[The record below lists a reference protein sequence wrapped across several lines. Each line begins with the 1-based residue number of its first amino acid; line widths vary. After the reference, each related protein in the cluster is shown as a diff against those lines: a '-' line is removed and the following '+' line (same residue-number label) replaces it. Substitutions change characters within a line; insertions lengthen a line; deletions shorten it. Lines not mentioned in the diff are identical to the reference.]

1 MGLEETKPTTSLL
14 RLCTKIPAQQYYVYG
29 CFHNTTIFAPA
40 SASTITKEEDFV
52 APHALSPL
60 AMTSADP
67 RLKNTGK
74 RPASRS
80 PDGNNNASS
89 STNKRHTGPLR
100 VSSSYQATN
109 DLAPAT
115 AKSPGNASD
124 ASASMAVVEGFFK
137 ATTTAAELSI
147 ELKAAQTAH
156 AKADR
161 EFRNMQDKFDL
172 FPAIKDQKTHARDRA
187 HQRLVRIQRQIE
199 EQKPLQT
206 QVCAT
211 LASLLDMRGSSDQSN
226 AAGLLSSPN
235 ESLEHMESTL
245 SRISDAAVA
254 LSKRVHALESQS
266 SRLDAI
272 ESRIKEIADDG
283 IADKEDIIKDVDGL
297 GDRVEAIARD
307 SVVLRKD
314 IDDQLSSNK
323 TRFAD
328 FKKELAELRR
338 AVKDQL
344 VKALDDTNILDHNT
358 EAINECMARLQKLE
372 AAALSESNLNSVQQ
386 TISSLQGKLQALE
399 NTKPTSTAAPG
410 AAAAGKSVW
419 QPVLP
424 ENDLDSND
432 LELLLQQQQN
442 NPGSL
447 GPSSNGPSTTAS
459 SAATRTYVLNEIEM
473 LKALTMQHTRIINNL
488 TTDDIVKQMLDQL
501 STIYP
506 DIRVHQQSLTAIRSE
521 VQNYQKNLGQHIEK
535 QEDILRKGREE
546 IVGKLEKLEKTVG
559 VLVDGAETIR
569 EHSKKVLEVQV
580 MVLKLEEV
588 VKKVLLQQQQQQ
600 QRKGEGG
607 GAGAGD
613 GGQED
618 L

>member
-1 MGLEETKPTTSLL
+1 
-14 RLCTKIPAQQYYVYG
+14 
-29 CFHNTTIFAPA
+29 
-40 SASTITKEEDFV
+40 
-52 APHALSPL
+52 
-60 AMTSADP
+60 MTSADP

-80 PDGNNNASS
+80 PDRNNNASS
-89 STNKRHTGPLR
+89 STYKRHTGPLR

-211 LASLLDMRGSSDQSN
+211 LASLLDRHGSSDQSN
-226 AAGLLSSPN
+226 AAGLLHSPN
-235 ESLEHMESTL
+235 ESMEHMESTL

-254 LSKRVHALESQS
+254 LSKRVHALESQFP
-266 SRLDAI
+266 RLDAI

-328 FKKELAELRR
+328 FKKDLAELRR

-358 EAINECMARLQKLE
+358 ETINECMARLKKLE

-410 AAAAGKSVW
+410 AAAVGKSVW

-424 ENDLDSND
+424 ENDLESND
-432 LELLLQQQQN
+432 LELLLQQQQQQN
-442 NPGSL
+442 NQASL
-447 GPSSNGPSTTAS
+447 GPSSTNGPSTTAAS
-459 SAATRTYVLNEIEM
+459 AAATRTYILNEIEM

-521 VQNYQKNLGQHIEK
+521 VQSYQKNLGQHIEK
-535 QEDILRKGREE
+535 QEDILKKGREE

-588 VKKVLLQQQQQQ
+588 VRKVLLQQQQQQ
-600 QRKGEGG
+600 QRKGEAGG
-607 GAGAGD
+607 GGGGGD

>member
-1 MGLEETKPTTSLL
+1 
-14 RLCTKIPAQQYYVYG
+14 
-29 CFHNTTIFAPA
+29 
-40 SASTITKEEDFV
+40 
-52 APHALSPL
+52 
-60 AMTSADP
+60 MTSADP

-80 PDGNNNASS
+80 PDGKNNASS

-161 EFRNMQDKFDL
+161 EFRNMQDKFEL

-211 LASLLDMRGSSDQSN
+211 LASLLDRHGSSDQSN
-226 AAGLLSSPN
+226 AAGLLHSPN
-235 ESLEHMESTL
+235 ESMEHMESTL

-254 LSKRVHALESQS
+254 LSKRVHALESQFP
-266 SRLDAI
+266 RLDAI

-328 FKKELAELRR
+328 FKKDLAELRR

-358 EAINECMARLQKLE
+358 ETINECMARLQKLE

-399 NTKPTSTAAPG
+399 NAKPTPTAAPV
-410 AAAAGKSVW
+410 AAASGKSVW

-447 GPSSNGPSTTAS
+447 GLSSNGPSTTTAS
-459 SAATRTYVLNEIEM
+459 AAATRTYVLNEIEM

-521 VQNYQKNLGQHIEK
+521 VQSHQNNLRQHIET

-546 IVGKLEKLEKTVG
+546 IVSKLEKLEATVG

-588 VKKVLLQQQQQQ
+588 VQNLLLQ
-600 QRKGEGG
+600 QRKGEAGG
-607 GAGAGD
+607 GGGGGD

>member
-1 MGLEETKPTTSLL
+1 
-14 RLCTKIPAQQYYVYG
+14 
-29 CFHNTTIFAPA
+29 
-40 SASTITKEEDFV
+40 
-52 APHALSPL
+52 
-60 AMTSADP
+60 MTSADP
-67 RLKNTGK
+67 RLKSTGK

-80 PDGNNNASS
+80 PDRNNNASS
-89 STNKRHTGPLR
+89 STYKRHTGPLR

-115 AKSPGNASD
+115 AKSSGNASD

-226 AAGLLSSPN
+226 AAGLLHSPN
-235 ESLEHMESTL
+235 ESMEHMESTL

-266 SRLDAI
+266 PRLDAI

-328 FKKELAELRR
+328 VKKDLAELKR

-410 AAAAGKSVW
+410 AAVAGKSVW

-432 LELLLQQQQN
+432 HELLLLQQQN

-459 SAATRTYVLNEIEM
+459 SASAARTYILNEIEM

-506 DIRVHQQSLTAIRSE
+506 DIRVHQQSLTSIRSE
-521 VQNYQKNLGQHIEK
+521 VQSYQKNLLHQIEK
-535 QEDILRKGREE
+535 QEDILKKGREE
-546 IVGKLEKLEKTVG
+546 IVSKLERLEKTVG

-588 VKKVLLQQQQQQ
+588 VKKVLLQQQQ
-600 QRKGEGG
+600 RKGEAGG
-607 GAGAGD
+607 GGGD

>member
-1 MGLEETKPTTSLL
+1 
-14 RLCTKIPAQQYYVYG
+14 
-29 CFHNTTIFAPA
+29 
-40 SASTITKEEDFV
+40 
-52 APHALSPL
+52 
-60 AMTSADP
+60 MTSADP

-80 PDGNNNASS
+80 PDGNKNASS
-89 STNKRHTGPLR
+89 STYKRHTGPLR
-100 VSSSYQATN
+100 ISSSYQATN

-115 AKSPGNASD
+115 AKSPGNAAD

-211 LASLLDMRGSSDQSN
+211 LASLLDRRGSSDQSN
-226 AAGLLSSPN
+226 AAGLLHSPN
-235 ESLEHMESTL
+235 ESMEHMESTL

-266 SRLDAI
+266 PRLDAI

-314 IDDQLSSNK
+314 VDDQLSSNK

-328 FKKELAELRR
+328 FKKDLAELRR
-338 AVKDQL
+338 SVKDQL

-399 NTKPTSTAAPG
+399 NTKPTPTAAPG

-447 GPSSNGPSTTAS
+447 GPSTNGPSTTTTAS
-459 SAATRTYVLNEIEM
+459 AAATRTYILNEIEM

-506 DIRVHQQSLTAIRSE
+506 DIRMHQQSLTTIRSE
-521 VQNYQKNLGQHIEK
+521 VQSYQKNLLNQIEK
-535 QEDILRKGREE
+535 QEDILKKGREE
-546 IVGKLEKLEKTVG
+546 FVGKLEKLEKTVG

-580 MVLKLEEV
+580 MVLRLEEV
-588 VKKVLLQQQQQQ
+588 VKKVQQQQQQQ
-600 QRKGEGG
+600 QRKGEAGG
-607 GAGAGD
+607 GGGGGGGD
-613 GGQED
+613 GGQD
-618 L
+618 NL

>member
-1 MGLEETKPTTSLL
+1 
-14 RLCTKIPAQQYYVYG
+14 
-29 CFHNTTIFAPA
+29 
-40 SASTITKEEDFV
+40 
-52 APHALSPL
+52 
-60 AMTSADP
+60 
-67 RLKNTGK
+67 
-74 RPASRS
+74 
-80 PDGNNNASS
+80 
-89 STNKRHTGPLR
+89 
-100 VSSSYQATN
+100 
-109 DLAPAT
+109 
-115 AKSPGNASD
+115 
-124 ASASMAVVEGFFK
+124 MAVVEGFFK

-211 LASLLDMRGSSDQSN
+211 LASLLDRRGSSDQSN

-254 LSKRVHALESQS
+254 LSKRVHALESQFP
-266 SRLDAI
+266 RLDAM

-328 FKKELAELRR
+328 LKKDSAELRR

-358 EAINECMARLQKLE
+358 KTVNECMARLQKLE

-410 AAAAGKSVW
+410 AAVAGKSAW

-432 LELLLQQQQN
+432 HELLLQQQQQQN
-442 NPGSL
+442 NPASL

-459 SAATRTYVLNEIEM
+459 SASAARTYVLNEIEM

-506 DIRVHQQSLTAIRSE
+506 DIRMHQQSLTAIRSE
-521 VQNYQKNLGQHIEK
+521 VQNYQKNLLNQIEK
-535 QEDILRKGREE
+535 QEDMMKKGREE

-588 VKKVLLQQQQQQ
+588 VKKVLLQQQQQ
-600 QRKGEGG
+600 RKGEGG
-607 GAGAGD
+607 GGGGGD

>member
-1 MGLEETKPTTSLL
+1 
-14 RLCTKIPAQQYYVYG
+14 
-29 CFHNTTIFAPA
+29 
-40 SASTITKEEDFV
+40 
-52 APHALSPL
+52 
-60 AMTSADP
+60 MTSADP

-100 VSSSYQATN
+100 ISSSYQATN

-199 EQKPLQT
+199 EQKPLQN

-211 LASLLDMRGSSDQSN
+211 LASLLDRRGSSDQSH

-254 LSKRVHALESQS
+254 LSKRVHALESQFP
-266 SRLDAI
+266 RLDAI

-307 SVVLRKD
+307 SVALRKD

-328 FKKELAELRR
+328 FKKDLAELRR

-372 AAALSESNLNSVQQ
+372 AAALSESNLDSVQQ
-386 TISSLQGKLQALE
+386 TISTLQGKLQALE
-399 NTKPTSTAAPG
+399 NTKPISTAAPG
-410 AAAAGKSVW
+410 AAAPGKSVW

-432 LELLLQQQQN
+432 LELLLQQQQQN
-442 NPGSL
+442 NPASL
-447 GPSSNGPSTTAS
+447 GPSLSSTNGPSTTAS
-459 SAATRTYVLNEIEM
+459 SAAATRTYILNEIEM

-521 VQNYQKNLGQHIEK
+521 VQSHQNNLRQHIET

-546 IVGKLEKLEKTVG
+546 IVSKLEKLEATVG

-588 VKKVLLQQQQQQ
+588 VQNLLLQ
-600 QRKGEGG
+600 QRKGEAGG
-607 GAGAGD
+607 GGGGGD

>member
-1 MGLEETKPTTSLL
+1 
-14 RLCTKIPAQQYYVYG
+14 
-29 CFHNTTIFAPA
+29 
-40 SASTITKEEDFV
+40 
-52 APHALSPL
+52 
-60 AMTSADP
+60 
-67 RLKNTGK
+67 
-74 RPASRS
+74 
-80 PDGNNNASS
+80 
-89 STNKRHTGPLR
+89 
-100 VSSSYQATN
+100 
-109 DLAPAT
+109 
-115 AKSPGNASD
+115 
-124 ASASMAVVEGFFK
+124 MAVVEGFFK

-211 LASLLDMRGSSDQSN
+211 LASLLDRHGSSDQSN
-226 AAGLLSSPN
+226 AAGLLHSPN
-235 ESLEHMESTL
+235 ESMEHMESTL

-266 SRLDAI
+266 PRLDAI

-314 IDDQLSSNK
+314 VDDQLSSNK

-328 FKKELAELRR
+328 LKKDLAELRR

-358 EAINECMARLQKLE
+358 KTVNECMVRLQKLE

-410 AAAAGKSVW
+410 AAVAGKSVW

-432 LELLLQQQQN
+432 HELLLLQQQQQQN
-442 NPGSL
+442 NPASL
-447 GPSSNGPSTTAS
+447 APSSSTNGPSTTAS
-459 SAATRTYVLNEIEM
+459 SASAARTYVLNEIEM

-521 VQNYQKNLGQHIEK
+521 VQSYQKNLLNQIEK
-535 QEDILRKGREE
+535 QEVILKKGREE
-546 IVGKLEKLEKTVG
+546 IVSKLEKLEKTVG

-588 VKKVLLQQQQQQ
+588 VRKVLLQQQQQQ
-600 QRKGEGG
+600 QRKGEAGG
-607 GAGAGD
+607 GGGD
-613 GGQED
+613 GAEED

>member
-1 MGLEETKPTTSLL
+1 
-14 RLCTKIPAQQYYVYG
+14 
-29 CFHNTTIFAPA
+29 
-40 SASTITKEEDFV
+40 
-52 APHALSPL
+52 
-60 AMTSADP
+60 MTSADP

-80 PDGNNNASS
+80 PDGKNNASS

-100 VSSSYQATN
+100 VSSSYQVAN
-109 DLAPAT
+109 NLAPAT

-124 ASASMAVVEGFFK
+124 ASSSMAVVEGFFK

-211 LASLLDMRGSSDQSN
+211 LASLLDRRGSSDQSN
-226 AAGLLSSPN
+226 AAGLLHSPN
-235 ESLEHMESTL
+235 ESMEHMESTL

-266 SRLDAI
+266 PRLDAI

-307 SVVLRKD
+307 SVVIRKD
-314 IDDQLSSNK
+314 IDEQLSSNK

-328 FKKELAELRR
+328 VKKDLAELRR

-358 EAINECMARLQKLE
+358 KTVNECMARLQKLE

-410 AAAAGKSVW
+410 AAVAGKSVW

-432 LELLLQQQQN
+432 HELLLQQQQQN

-447 GPSSNGPSTTAS
+447 GPSSNGPSTTAAS
-459 SAATRTYVLNEIEM
+459 ASAARTYILNEIEM

-521 VQNYQKNLGQHIEK
+521 VQSYQKNLLNQIEK

-588 VKKVLLQQQQQQ
+588 VKKVLLQQQQ
-600 QRKGEGG
+600 RKGEGG
-607 GAGAGD
+607 GGGGGGD
-613 GGQED
+613 EDGRQED

>member
-1 MGLEETKPTTSLL
+1 
-14 RLCTKIPAQQYYVYG
+14 
-29 CFHNTTIFAPA
+29 
-40 SASTITKEEDFV
+40 
-52 APHALSPL
+52 
-60 AMTSADP
+60 MTSADP

-80 PDGNNNASS
+80 PDGNKNASS
-89 STNKRHTGPLR
+89 STNKRHAGPLR

-109 DLAPAT
+109 VLAPAT

-124 ASASMAVVEGFFK
+124 AFASMAVVEGFFK

-172 FPAIKDQKTHARDRA
+172 FPAIKDQKTQARDRA
-187 HQRLVRIQRQIE
+187 HQRLVRIQRQLE

-211 LASLLDMRGSSDQSN
+211 LASLLDRRGSSDQSN
-226 AAGLLSSPN
+226 AAGLLHSPN
-235 ESLEHMESTL
+235 ESMEHMESTL

-266 SRLDAI
+266 PRLDAI

-328 FKKELAELRR
+328 VKKDLAELKR

-358 EAINECMARLQKLE
+358 ETINECMARLQKLE

-399 NTKPTSTAAPG
+399 NTKPTPTAAPG
-410 AAAAGKSVW
+410 AAVAGKSVW

-424 ENDLDSND
+424 ENDLDNND

-447 GPSSNGPSTTAS
+447 GPSTNGPSTTAS
-459 SAATRTYVLNEIEM
+459 AAATRTYILNEIEM

-506 DIRVHQQSLTAIRSE
+506 DIRMHQQSLTAIRSE
-521 VQNYQKNLGQHIEK
+521 VQSYQKNLLHQIEK

-546 IVGKLEKLEKTVG
+546 FVGKLERLEKTVG

-588 VKKVLLQQQQQQ
+588 VRKVQQQQ

-607 GAGAGD
+607 GGGD
-613 GGQED
+613 GADED

>member
-1 MGLEETKPTTSLL
+1 
-14 RLCTKIPAQQYYVYG
+14 
-29 CFHNTTIFAPA
+29 
-40 SASTITKEEDFV
+40 
-52 APHALSPL
+52 
-60 AMTSADP
+60 MTSADP

-89 STNKRHTGPLR
+89 STYKRHTGPLR
-100 VSSSYQATN
+100 ISSSYHATN

-124 ASASMAVVEGFFK
+124 ASSSMAVVEGFFK

-187 HQRLVRIQRQIE
+187 HQRLVRIQRQME

-211 LASLLDMRGSSDQSN
+211 LASLLDRRGSSDQSN
-226 AAGLLSSPN
+226 AAGLLHSPN
-235 ESLEHMESTL
+235 ESMEHMESTL

-254 LSKRVHALESQS
+254 LSKRVHALESQFP
-266 SRLDAI
+266 RLDAI

-314 IDDQLSSNK
+314 VDDQLSSNK

-328 FKKELAELRR
+328 FKKDLAELRR

-358 EAINECMARLQKLE
+358 KTVNECMARLQKLE

-399 NTKPTSTAAPG
+399 NTKPTPTAAPG

-432 LELLLQQQQN
+432 HELLLQQQQQQQN

-447 GPSSNGPSTTAS
+447 GPSSNGPSTTTAS
-459 SAATRTYVLNEIEM
+459 SATATRTYILNEIEM

-521 VQNYQKNLGQHIEK
+521 VQSYQKNLLHQIEK

-546 IVGKLEKLEKTVG
+546 IVSKLEKLEKTVG

-588 VKKVLLQQQQQQ
+588 VQNLLLQ
-600 QRKGEGG
+600 QRKGEAGG
-607 GAGAGD
+607 GGGD

>member
-40 SASTITKEEDFV
+40 SASAIKKEEDFV

-67 RLKNTGK
+67 RLKSTGK

-80 PDGNNNASS
+80 PDGKNNASS

-100 VSSSYQATN
+100 ISSSYQATN

-137 ATTTAAELSI
+137 ATTNAAELSI

-211 LASLLDMRGSSDQSN
+211 LASLLDRHGSSDQSN
-226 AAGLLSSPN
+226 AAGLLHSPN
-235 ESLEHMESTL
+235 ESMEHMESTL

-254 LSKRVHALESQS
+254 LSKRVHALESQFP
-266 SRLDAI
+266 RLDAI

-314 IDDQLSSNK
+314 VDDQLSSNK

-328 FKKELAELRR
+328 FKKDLAELRR

-358 EAINECMARLQKLE
+358 KTVNECMVRLQKLE

-399 NTKPTSTAAPG
+399 NAKPTSTAAPG
-410 AAAAGKSVW
+410 AAVAGKSVW

-432 LELLLQQQQN
+432 HELLLQQQQQN
-442 NPGSL
+442 NPASL
-447 GPSSNGPSTTAS
+447 GPSSNGPSTTTAAS
-459 SAATRTYVLNEIEM
+459 ASAARTYVLNEIEM

-506 DIRVHQQSLTAIRSE
+506 DIRVHQQSLTSIRSE
-521 VQNYQKNLGQHIEK
+521 VQSYQKNLLNQVEK
-535 QEDILRKGREE
+535 QEDILKKGREE
-546 IVGKLEKLEKTVG
+546 IVSKLEKLEKTVG

-588 VKKVLLQQQQQQ
+588 VKKVLLQLQ
-600 QRKGEGG
+600 QRKGEAGG
-607 GAGAGD
+607 GGD

>member
-1 MGLEETKPTTSLL
+1 
-14 RLCTKIPAQQYYVYG
+14 
-29 CFHNTTIFAPA
+29 
-40 SASTITKEEDFV
+40 
-52 APHALSPL
+52 
-60 AMTSADP
+60 MTSADP

-80 PDGNNNASS
+80 PDGKNNASS
-89 STNKRHTGPLR
+89 STYKRHTGPLR
-100 VSSSYQATN
+100 ISSSYHATN

-211 LASLLDMRGSSDQSN
+211 LASLLDRRGSSDQSN
-226 AAGLLSSPN
+226 AAGLLHSPN
-235 ESLEHMESTL
+235 ESMEHMESTL

-254 LSKRVHALESQS
+254 LSKRVHALESQFP
-266 SRLDAI
+266 RLDAI

-314 IDDQLSSNK
+314 VDDQLSSNK

-328 FKKELAELRR
+328 FKKDLAELRR

-358 EAINECMARLQKLE
+358 KTVNECMARLQKLE

-432 LELLLQQQQN
+432 HELLLQQQQQN
-442 NPGSL
+442 NPASL

-459 SAATRTYVLNEIEM
+459 SASAARTYILNEIEM

-488 TTDDIVKQMLDQL
+488 TTDDMVKQMLDQL

-506 DIRVHQQSLTAIRSE
+506 DIRMHQQSLTAIRSE
-521 VQNYQKNLGQHIEK
+521 VQSYQKNLLNQIEK
-535 QEDILRKGREE
+535 QEDILKKGREE

-588 VKKVLLQQQQQQ
+588 VKKVLLQLQ
-600 QRKGEGG
+600 QRKGEAGG
-607 GAGAGD
+607 GGGGGNGAE
-613 GGQED
+613 ED

>member
-1 MGLEETKPTTSLL
+1 MLSQHDHFRSSIRIGDNKRRGFSSTT
-14 RLCTKIPAQQYYVYG
+14 C
-29 CFHNTTIFAPA
+29 
-40 SASTITKEEDFV
+40 
-52 APHALSPL
+52 ALSPS

-89 STNKRHTGPLR
+89 STNKRHAGPLR

-211 LASLLDMRGSSDQSN
+211 LASLLDRRGSSDQSN

-254 LSKRVHALESQS
+254 LSKRVHALESQFP
-266 SRLDAI
+266 RLDAI

-297 GDRVEAIARD
+297 GDKVEAIARD

-328 FKKELAELRR
+328 FKKDLAELRR

-358 EAINECMARLQKLE
+358 ETINECMARLQKLE
-372 AAALSESNLNSVQQ
+372 AAALSESNLDSVQQ

-399 NTKPTSTAAPG
+399 NTKPISTAAPG

-424 ENDLDSND
+424 ENDLDSTD

-442 NPGSL
+442 NPASL
-447 GPSSNGPSTTAS
+447 GPSSSSNGPSSA
-459 SAATRTYVLNEIEM
+459 AATRTYILNEIEM

-521 VQNYQKNLGQHIEK
+521 VQSYQKNLLNQIEK
-535 QEDILRKGREE
+535 QEDILKKGREE
-546 IVGKLEKLEKTVG
+546 IVSKLEKLEKTVG

-588 VKKVLLQQQQQQ
+588 VKKVLLQQQQ
-600 QRKGEGG
+600 RKGEGG
-607 GAGAGD
+607 GGGGD

>member
-1 MGLEETKPTTSLL
+1 
-14 RLCTKIPAQQYYVYG
+14 
-29 CFHNTTIFAPA
+29 
-40 SASTITKEEDFV
+40 
-52 APHALSPL
+52 
-60 AMTSADP
+60 MTSADP

-80 PDGNNNASS
+80 PDRNNNASS
-89 STNKRHTGPLR
+89 STYKRHTGPLR

-124 ASASMAVVEGFFK
+124 ASSSMAVVEGFFK

-211 LASLLDMRGSSDQSN
+211 LASLLDRHGSSDQSN

-266 SRLDAI
+266 PRLDAI

-297 GDRVEAIARD
+297 GDKVEAIARD

-314 IDDQLSSNK
+314 VDDQLSSNK

-328 FKKELAELRR
+328 FKKDLAELRR

-358 EAINECMARLQKLE
+358 KTVNECMARLQKLE
-372 AAALSESNLNSVQQ
+372 AAALSESNLNSLQQ

-432 LELLLQQQQN
+432 HELLLQQQQN

-447 GPSSNGPSTTAS
+447 GLSSNGPSTTTTAS
-459 SAATRTYVLNEIEM
+459 SATATRTYVLNEIEM

-488 TTDDIVKQMLDQL
+488 TTDDMVKQMLDQL

-521 VQNYQKNLGQHIEK
+521 VQSYQKNLLNQIEK
-535 QEDILRKGREE
+535 QEDILKKGREE
-546 IVGKLEKLEKTVG
+546 IVSKLEKLEKTVG

-588 VKKVLLQQQQQQ
+588 VKKVLLQQQQQ
-600 QRKGEGG
+600 RKGEGG
-607 GAGAGD
+607 GGGGGGD

>member
-1 MGLEETKPTTSLL
+1 
-14 RLCTKIPAQQYYVYG
+14 
-29 CFHNTTIFAPA
+29 
-40 SASTITKEEDFV
+40 
-52 APHALSPL
+52 
-60 AMTSADP
+60 MTSADP
-67 RLKNTGK
+67 RLKSTGK

-80 PDGNNNASS
+80 PDGNNKASS
-89 STNKRHTGPLR
+89 STYKRHTGPLR
-100 VSSSYQATN
+100 ISSSYQATN

-187 HQRLVRIQRQIE
+187 HQRLVRIQRQME

-211 LASLLDMRGSSDQSN
+211 LASLLDRRGSSDQSN
-226 AAGLLSSPN
+226 AAGLLHSPN
-235 ESLEHMESTL
+235 ESMEHMESTL

-254 LSKRVHALESQS
+254 LSKRVHALESQFP
-266 SRLDAI
+266 RLDAI

-314 IDDQLSSNK
+314 VDDQLSSNK

-328 FKKELAELRR
+328 FKKDLAELRR

-358 EAINECMARLQKLE
+358 ETINECMARLQKLE

-399 NTKPTSTAAPG
+399 NTKPISTAAPG

-432 LELLLQQQQN
+432 HELLLQQQQQQQN

-447 GPSSNGPSTTAS
+447 GPSSNGPSTTTAAS
-459 SAATRTYVLNEIEM
+459 ASAARTYVLNEIEM

-521 VQNYQKNLGQHIEK
+521 VQSYQKNLLHQIEK
-535 QEDILRKGREE
+535 QEDILKKGREE
-546 IVGKLEKLEKTVG
+546 IVSKLEKLEKTVG

-600 QRKGEGG
+600 QQQRKGEVGG
-607 GAGAGD
+607 GGGE

>member
-40 SASTITKEEDFV
+40 SASTITKEEDLV

-67 RLKNTGK
+67 RLKNAGK

-80 PDGNNNASS
+80 PDGKNNASS
-89 STNKRHTGPLR
+89 STYKRHTGPLR
-100 VSSSYQATN
+100 ISSSHQATN

-211 LASLLDMRGSSDQSN
+211 LASLLDRRGSSDQSN
-226 AAGLLSSPN
+226 AAGLLHSPN
-235 ESLEHMESTL
+235 ESMEHMESTL

-266 SRLDAI
+266 PRLDAI

-328 FKKELAELRR
+328 VKKDLAELKR

-358 EAINECMARLQKLE
+358 QAINECMARLQKLE

-399 NTKPTSTAAPG
+399 NTKPTPTAAPG

-447 GPSSNGPSTTAS
+447 GPSTNGPSTTTTAAS
-459 SAATRTYVLNEIEM
+459 AAATRTYILNEIEM

-506 DIRVHQQSLTAIRSE
+506 DIRMHQQSLTAIRSE
-521 VQNYQKNLGQHIEK
+521 VQSYQKNLLHQIEK
-535 QEDILRKGREE
+535 QEDILKKGREE
-546 IVGKLEKLEKTVG
+546 FVSKLEKLEKTVG

-588 VKKVLLQQQQQQ
+588 VRKVQQQQ

-607 GAGAGD
+607 GGGGGD
-613 GGQED
+613 GGEED

>member
-1 MGLEETKPTTSLL
+1 
-14 RLCTKIPAQQYYVYG
+14 
-29 CFHNTTIFAPA
+29 
-40 SASTITKEEDFV
+40 
-52 APHALSPL
+52 
-60 AMTSADP
+60 MTSADP

-80 PDGNNNASS
+80 PDRNNNASS
-89 STNKRHTGPLR
+89 STYKRHTGPLR

-124 ASASMAVVEGFFK
+124 ASSSMAVVEGFFK

-211 LASLLDMRGSSDQSN
+211 LASLLDRHGSSDQSN
-226 AAGLLSSPN
+226 AAGLLHSPN
-235 ESLEHMESTL
+235 ESMEHMESTL

-254 LSKRVHALESQS
+254 LSKRVHALESQFP
-266 SRLDAI
+266 RLDAI

-314 IDDQLSSNK
+314 VDDQLSSNK

-328 FKKELAELRR
+328 FKKDLAELRR

-358 EAINECMARLQKLE
+358 KTVNECMVRLQKLE

-399 NTKPTSTAAPG
+399 NTKPISTAAPG
-410 AAAAGKSVW
+410 AAALGKSVW

-424 ENDLDSND
+424 ENDLESND
-432 LELLLQQQQN
+432 LELLLLQQQQN

-447 GPSSNGPSTTAS
+447 GPSTNGPSTTAS
-459 SAATRTYVLNEIEM
+459 SASAARTYILNEIEM

-506 DIRVHQQSLTAIRSE
+506 DIRMHQQSLTQIRSE
-521 VQNYQKNLGQHIEK
+521 VQSHQKNLLNQIET

-546 IVGKLEKLEKTVG
+546 IGGKLEKLEKTVG

-588 VKKVLLQQQQQQ
+588 VKKVLLQQQQQ
-600 QRKGEGG
+600 RKGEAGGGGG
-607 GAGAGD
+607 GAD

>member
-40 SASTITKEEDFV
+40 SASAITKEEDLV
-52 APHALSPL
+52 APYALSPL

-100 VSSSYQATN
+100 ISSSYQATN

-211 LASLLDMRGSSDQSN
+211 LASLLDRHGSSDQSN

-254 LSKRVHALESQS
+254 LSKRVHALESQFP
-266 SRLDAI
+266 RLDAI

-328 FKKELAELRR
+328 FKKDLAELRR

-358 EAINECMARLQKLE
+358 ETINECMARLQKLE

-432 LELLLQQQQN
+432 LELLLQQQQQQN

-447 GPSSNGPSTTAS
+447 GLSTNGPSTTAS
-459 SAATRTYVLNEIEM
+459 SATATRTYVLNEIEM

-521 VQNYQKNLGQHIEK
+521 VQSYQKNLLNQIEK
-535 QEDILRKGREE
+535 QEDILKKGREE
-546 IVGKLEKLEKTVG
+546 IVGKLEKLEMTVG

-588 VKKVLLQQQQQQ
+588 VKKVLLQQQQQ
-600 QRKGEGG
+600 RKGEAGG
-607 GAGAGD
+607 GD

>member
-1 MGLEETKPTTSLL
+1 
-14 RLCTKIPAQQYYVYG
+14 
-29 CFHNTTIFAPA
+29 
-40 SASTITKEEDFV
+40 
-52 APHALSPL
+52 
-60 AMTSADP
+60 
-67 RLKNTGK
+67 
-74 RPASRS
+74 
-80 PDGNNNASS
+80 
-89 STNKRHTGPLR
+89 
-100 VSSSYQATN
+100 
-109 DLAPAT
+109 
-115 AKSPGNASD
+115 
-124 ASASMAVVEGFFK
+124 MAVVEGFFK

-211 LASLLDMRGSSDQSN
+211 LASLLDRHGSSDQSN
-226 AAGLLSSPN
+226 AAGLLHSPN
-235 ESLEHMESTL
+235 ESMEHMESTL

-254 LSKRVHALESQS
+254 LSKRVHALESQFP
-266 SRLDAI
+266 RLDAI

-314 IDDQLSSNK
+314 VDDQLSSNK

-358 EAINECMARLQKLE
+358 KTVNECMVRLQKLE

-399 NTKPTSTAAPG
+399 NTKPISTAAPG
-410 AAAAGKSVW
+410 AAALGKSVW

-432 LELLLQQQQN
+432 HELLLQQQQQN
-442 NPGSL
+442 NPASL
-447 GPSSNGPSTTAS
+447 GPSTNGPSTTTAAS
-459 SAATRTYVLNEIEM
+459 ASAARTYILNEIEM

-506 DIRVHQQSLTAIRSE
+506 DIRMHQQSLTAIRSE
-521 VQNYQKNLGQHIEK
+521 VQSYQKNLLHQIEK
-535 QEDILRKGREE
+535 QEDILKKGREE
-546 IVGKLEKLEKTVG
+546 IVSKLEKLEKTVG

-588 VKKVLLQQQQQQ
+588 VKKVLLQQQQ
-600 QRKGEGG
+600 RKGEVGG
-607 GAGAGD
+607 GGGE

>member
-1 MGLEETKPTTSLL
+1 
-14 RLCTKIPAQQYYVYG
+14 
-29 CFHNTTIFAPA
+29 
-40 SASTITKEEDFV
+40 
-52 APHALSPL
+52 
-60 AMTSADP
+60 MTSADP

-80 PDGNNNASS
+80 PDGNRNASS

-109 DLAPAT
+109 DLAPASV
-115 AKSPGNASD
+115 KSPGNASD
-124 ASASMAVVEGFFK
+124 ASSSMAVVEGFFK

-211 LASLLDMRGSSDQSN
+211 LASLLDRRGSSDQSH
-226 AAGLLSSPN
+226 AAGLLHSPN

-266 SRLDAI
+266 PRLDAI

-328 FKKELAELRR
+328 LKKDSAELRR
-338 AVKDQL
+338 AVTDQL

-358 EAINECMARLQKLE
+358 KTVNECMARLQKLE

-410 AAAAGKSVW
+410 AAVAGKSVW

-432 LELLLQQQQN
+432 HELLLLQQQQQN
-442 NPGSL
+442 NPASL
-447 GPSSNGPSTTAS
+447 GPSSSSNGPSTTAA
-459 SAATRTYVLNEIEM
+459 SATATRTYVLNEIEM

-506 DIRVHQQSLTAIRSE
+506 DIRMHQQSLTAIRSE
-521 VQNYQKNLGQHIEK
+521 VQSYQKNLLHQIEK
-535 QEDILRKGREE
+535 QEDILKKGREE

-600 QRKGEGG
+600 QQRKGEAGG
-607 GAGAGD
+607 GGGD

>member
-1 MGLEETKPTTSLL
+1 
-14 RLCTKIPAQQYYVYG
+14 
-29 CFHNTTIFAPA
+29 
-40 SASTITKEEDFV
+40 
-52 APHALSPL
+52 
-60 AMTSADP
+60 MTSADP

-100 VSSSYQATN
+100 VSSSYQAAN

-211 LASLLDMRGSSDQSN
+211 LASLLDRHGSSDQSN
-226 AAGLLSSPN
+226 AASLLSSPN

-254 LSKRVHALESQS
+254 LSKRVHALESQFP
-266 SRLDAI
+266 RLDAI

-328 FKKELAELRR
+328 FKKDLAELRR

-358 EAINECMARLQKLE
+358 ETINECMARLQKLE

-399 NTKPTSTAAPG
+399 NTKPISTVAPG
-410 AAAAGKSVW
+410 AAAVGKSVW

-424 ENDLDSND
+424 EIDLDSND
-432 LELLLQQQQN
+432 LELLLLQQQQQQQN

-447 GPSSNGPSTTAS
+447 GPSTNGPSTTTTTAS
-459 SAATRTYVLNEIEM
+459 AAATRTYILNEIEM

-521 VQNYQKNLGQHIEK
+521 VQSYQKNLQQHIEK

-588 VKKVLLQQQQQQ
+588 VKKVQQQ
-600 QRKGEGG
+600 QRKGEAAGG
-607 GAGAGD
+607 GGGGGD

>member
-1 MGLEETKPTTSLL
+1 
-14 RLCTKIPAQQYYVYG
+14 
-29 CFHNTTIFAPA
+29 
-40 SASTITKEEDFV
+40 
-52 APHALSPL
+52 
-60 AMTSADP
+60 MTSADP
-67 RLKNTGK
+67 RLKSTGK

-80 PDGNNNASS
+80 PDANNNASS
-89 STNKRHTGPLR
+89 STYKRHTGPLR
-100 VSSSYQATN
+100 ISSSHQATK

-211 LASLLDMRGSSDQSN
+211 LASLLDRRGSSDQSN
-226 AAGLLSSPN
+226 AAGLLHSPN
-235 ESLEHMESTL
+235 ESMEHMESTL

-266 SRLDAI
+266 PRLDVI

-328 FKKELAELRR
+328 VKKDLAELKR

-399 NTKPTSTAAPG
+399 NTKPASTAAPG

-432 LELLLQQQQN
+432 HELLLQQQQN
-442 NPGSL
+442 NPASL
-447 GPSSNGPSTTAS
+447 GPSSNGPSTAAS
-459 SAATRTYVLNEIEM
+459 AAATRTYILNEIEM

-521 VQNYQKNLGQHIEK
+521 VQSYQKNLLHQIEK
-535 QEDILRKGREE
+535 QEDILKKGREE
-546 IVGKLEKLEKTVG
+546 FVGKLEKLEKTVG

-588 VKKVLLQQQQQQ
+588 VRKVQQQQ

-607 GAGAGD
+607 GGGD

>member
-1 MGLEETKPTTSLL
+1 
-14 RLCTKIPAQQYYVYG
+14 
-29 CFHNTTIFAPA
+29 
-40 SASTITKEEDFV
+40 
-52 APHALSPL
+52 
-60 AMTSADP
+60 MTSADP

-80 PDGNNNASS
+80 PDGNASS
-89 STNKRHTGPLR
+89 STYKRHTGPLR

-199 EQKPLQT
+199 EQKPLQA

-211 LASLLDMRGSSDQSN
+211 LASLLDRHGSSDQSH
-226 AAGLLSSPN
+226 AAGLLHSPN
-235 ESLEHMESTL
+235 ESMEHMESTL

-254 LSKRVHALESQS
+254 LSKRVHALESQFP
-266 SRLDAI
+266 RLDAI

-358 EAINECMARLQKLE
+358 ETINECMARLQKLE

-399 NTKPTSTAAPG
+399 NTKPISTVAPG

-432 LELLLQQQQN
+432 LELLLQQQQQN

-447 GPSSNGPSTTAS
+447 GPSSNGPSTTTAAS
-459 SAATRTYVLNEIEM
+459 AAATRTYILNEIEM

-521 VQNYQKNLGQHIEK
+521 VQNYQKNLGHQIEK

-546 IVGKLEKLEKTVG
+546 IVSKLEKLEKTVG

-600 QRKGEGG
+600 QQRKGEGG
-607 GAGAGD
+607 GGGGGGD
-613 GGQED
+613 GRQED

>member
-1 MGLEETKPTTSLL
+1 
-14 RLCTKIPAQQYYVYG
+14 
-29 CFHNTTIFAPA
+29 
-40 SASTITKEEDFV
+40 
-52 APHALSPL
+52 
-60 AMTSADP
+60 
-67 RLKNTGK
+67 
-74 RPASRS
+74 
-80 PDGNNNASS
+80 
-89 STNKRHTGPLR
+89 
-100 VSSSYQATN
+100 
-109 DLAPAT
+109 
-115 AKSPGNASD
+115 
-124 ASASMAVVEGFFK
+124 MAVVEGFFK

-211 LASLLDMRGSSDQSN
+211 LASLLDRRGSSDQSN
-226 AAGLLSSPN
+226 AAGLLHSPN
-235 ESLEHMESTL
+235 ESMEHMESTL

-266 SRLDAI
+266 PRLDAI

-328 FKKELAELRR
+328 VKKDLAELKR

-358 EAINECMARLQKLE
+358 EAVNECMARLQKLE
-372 AAALSESNLNSVQQ
+372 AAALSESDLNSVQQ

-399 NTKPTSTAAPG
+399 NTKPTPTAAPG

-432 LELLLQQQQN
+432 HELLLQQQQQQN
-442 NPGSL
+442 NPASL
-447 GPSSNGPSTTAS
+447 APSPSTNGPSTTAAS
-459 SAATRTYVLNEIEM
+459 AAATRTYVLNEIEM

-506 DIRVHQQSLTAIRSE
+506 DIRMHQQSLTAIRSE
-521 VQNYQKNLGQHIEK
+521 VQSYQKNLGQQIEK
-535 QEDILRKGREE
+535 QEDILSKGREE
-546 IVGKLEKLEKTVG
+546 FVGKLEKLEKTVG

-588 VKKVLLQQQQQQ
+588 VRKVQQQQQQQ
-600 QRKGEGG
+600 QRKGECGG
-607 GAGAGD
+607 GGD
-613 GGQED
+613 GGQEN

>member
-1 MGLEETKPTTSLL
+1 
-14 RLCTKIPAQQYYVYG
+14 
-29 CFHNTTIFAPA
+29 
-40 SASTITKEEDFV
+40 
-52 APHALSPL
+52 
-60 AMTSADP
+60 MTSADP

-100 VSSSYQATN
+100 ISSSYQATN

-124 ASASMAVVEGFFK
+124 AFASMAVVEGFFK

-211 LASLLDMRGSSDQSN
+211 LASLLDMRGSSDQNN

-254 LSKRVHALESQS
+254 LSKRVHALESQFP
-266 SRLDAI
+266 RLDAI

-307 SVVLRKD
+307 SVALRKD

-328 FKKELAELRR
+328 FKKDLAELRR

-372 AAALSESNLNSVQQ
+372 AAALSESNLDSVQQ

-399 NTKPTSTAAPG
+399 NAKPTSTAAPG

-424 ENDLDSND
+424 ENDLENND

-442 NPGSL
+442 NPASL
-447 GPSSNGPSTTAS
+447 APSSSSNGPSTTTTAAS
-459 SAATRTYVLNEIEM
+459 AAATRTYILNEIEM

-521 VQNYQKNLGQHIEK
+521 VQNYQKNLGHQIEK
-535 QEDILRKGREE
+535 HEDILRKGREE
-546 IVGKLEKLEKTVG
+546 IVSKLEKLEATVK

-588 VKKVLLQQQQQQ
+588 VKNLLLQ
-600 QRKGEGG
+600 QRKGEAGG
-607 GAGAGD
+607 GGGD

>member
-1 MGLEETKPTTSLL
+1 
-14 RLCTKIPAQQYYVYG
+14 
-29 CFHNTTIFAPA
+29 
-40 SASTITKEEDFV
+40 
-52 APHALSPL
+52 
-60 AMTSADP
+60 MTSADP

-80 PDGNNNASS
+80 PDGKNNASS

-100 VSSSYQATN
+100 VSSSYQVAN
-109 DLAPAT
+109 DWAPAT

-124 ASASMAVVEGFFK
+124 ASSSMAVVEGFFK

-211 LASLLDMRGSSDQSN
+211 LASLLDRHGSSDQSN
-226 AAGLLSSPN
+226 AAGLLHSPN
-235 ESLEHMESTL
+235 ESMEHMESTL

-254 LSKRVHALESQS
+254 LSKRVHALESQFP
-266 SRLDAI
+266 RLDAI

-314 IDDQLSSNK
+314 VDDQLSSNK

-328 FKKELAELRR
+328 FKKDLAELRR

-358 EAINECMARLQKLE
+358 KTVNECMARLQKLE

-399 NTKPTSTAAPG
+399 NTKPTPTAAPG
-410 AAAAGKSVW
+410 AAVAGKSVW

-432 LELLLQQQQN
+432 HELLLQQQQQN
-442 NPGSL
+442 NPASL
-447 GPSSNGPSTTAS
+447 GPSSSNGPSTTAS
-459 SAATRTYVLNEIEM
+459 SASAARTYVLNEIEM

-521 VQNYQKNLGQHIEK
+521 VQSYQKNLLNQIEK
-535 QEDILRKGREE
+535 QEDILKKGREE
-546 IVGKLEKLEKTVG
+546 IVSKLERLEKTVG

-580 MVLKLEEV
+580 MVLRLEEV
-588 VKKVLLQQQQQQ
+588 VKKVLLQQQQQ
-600 QRKGEGG
+600 RKGEAGG
-607 GAGAGD
+607 GGGGD

>member
-1 MGLEETKPTTSLL
+1 
-14 RLCTKIPAQQYYVYG
+14 
-29 CFHNTTIFAPA
+29 
-40 SASTITKEEDFV
+40 
-52 APHALSPL
+52 
-60 AMTSADP
+60 MTSADP

-100 VSSSYQATN
+100 ISSSYQATN

-115 AKSPGNASD
+115 AKSPGDASD

-211 LASLLDMRGSSDQSN
+211 LASLLDRHGSSDQSN

-254 LSKRVHALESQS
+254 LSKRVHALESQFP
-266 SRLDAI
+266 RLDAI

-307 SVVLRKD
+307 SVALRKD

-328 FKKELAELRR
+328 FKKDLAELRR

-344 VKALDDTNILDHNT
+344 VKTLDDTNILDHNT
-358 EAINECMARLQKLE
+358 ETITECMARLQKLE

-399 NTKPTSTAAPG
+399 NAKPTSTAAPG

-432 LELLLQQQQN
+432 LELLLQQQQQN
-442 NPGSL
+442 NPASL
-447 GPSSNGPSTTAS
+447 GPSSSSNGPSSA
-459 SAATRTYVLNEIEM
+459 AATRTYILNEIEM

-521 VQNYQKNLGQHIEK
+521 VQSYQKNLGQHIEK
-535 QEDILRKGREE
+535 QEDILKKAREE
-546 IVGKLEKLEKTVG
+546 IVSKLEKLEKTVG

-588 VKKVLLQQQQQQ
+588 VKKVQQQQ
-600 QRKGEGG
+600 QRKGEAGG
-607 GAGAGD
+607 GGGGGD
-613 GGQED
+613 GRQED